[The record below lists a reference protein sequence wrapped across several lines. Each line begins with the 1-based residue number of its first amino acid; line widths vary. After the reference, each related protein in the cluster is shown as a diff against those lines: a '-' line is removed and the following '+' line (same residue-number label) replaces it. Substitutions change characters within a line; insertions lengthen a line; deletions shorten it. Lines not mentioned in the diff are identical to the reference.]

1 MQFWQ
6 WKAMFHEEVIF
17 HLHDAVVVSLLV
29 FDDFLED
36 VWIDLSVSL
45 FVESFIRRKILRLYD
60 IRSLRDVD
68 FYFFI
73 TSKISFFCH
82 FFFGEGIVNEVCSRI
97 VEIEWIHSSWEELS

>member
-1 MQFWQ
+1 ML
-6 WKAMFHEEVIF
+6 HEKVIF
-17 HLHDAVVVSLLV
+17 HFDYAVVVSLLV

-68 FYFFI
+68 FDFI
-73 TSKISFFCH
+73 ISSKVSFLSH

>member
-6 WKAMFHEEVIF
+6 WKCMLHEEVIF
-17 HLHDAVVVSLLV
+17 HFHDAVVVSLLV

-68 FYFFI
+68 FNFSISSQI
-73 TSKISFFCH
+73 TSFRN
-82 FFFGEGIVNEVCSRI
+82 FFFGEAVVNETSSRI
-97 VEIEWIHSSWEELS
+97 IEIEWIHSSWEELS